1 MRIEK
6 RSLSE
11 EKAKKNEN
19 ERVSDL
25 NLNTIEEPMEEQG
38 HSSLS
43 FDSSNDYSGLD
54 QSYSP
59 SEVPPTTPRRGSL
72 GHSDISMDSSYS
84 SVLDKSRSP
93 YEFVSTPSRMG
104 SAMYPPYEGCLL
116 LLLILDR
123 SWVLHTHFQ
132 WMDIFLIHLIKNLVS
147 MLHPDLG
154 LITNSPLINHQ
165 W

>member
-43 FDSSNDYSGLD
+43 FDSSNDYSG
-54 QSYSP
+54 SRP
-59 SEVPPTTPRRGSL
+59 V
-72 GHSDISMDSSYS
+72 IF
-84 SVLDKSRSP
+84 SV
-93 YEFVSTPSRMG
+93 
-104 SAMYPPYEGCLL
+104 
-116 LLLILDR
+116 
-123 SWVLHTHFQ
+123 
-132 WMDIFLIHLIKNLVS
+132 
-147 MLHPDLG
+147 
-154 LITNSPLINHQ
+154 
-165 W
+165 